1 LGPTGSGPRAGQ
13 DKSTTPA
20 RRQSG
25 ASSDAGNDDSAS
37 DASGSGG
44 SGSGSGSGAGGSGSG
59 SGSGGSGSGGSGDAL
74 TIGTSDKITTIDPAG
89 SYDNGS
95 FAVMN
100 QVFPFLMNTNYGSP
114 DVEPDIAQ
122 SAEFTS
128 PTQYTVTLKPG
139 LTFANG
145 NELTS
150 SDVKFTFDR
159 MVAINDP
166 NGPAALLANLA
177 GVDAPDDTTVVFNLV
192 SGNDQ
197 TFPQILSSPA
207 GPIVDEQVFSATE
220 LTPDQEIVDG
230 NAFAGPYTITNYDQ
244 NNLISYEANPE
255 YQGLLGAPKTPQ
267 VNVRYYADSSNLKLD
282 IEEGNIDVAF
292 RSLSATDIDDLRGN
306 DQVEVVDG
314 PGGEIRYIVFNFNTQ
329 PFGATTP
336 EADPAKAQAVRQAM
350 AHLIDR
356 QEIADQVYRG
366 TYTPLYSHVPDGL
379 TGAITPL
386 QDLYGDGNGGP
397 DADKATQ
404 VLQAAGVQTP
414 VQLSLQYSNDHYGP
428 SSGDEYALIKDQ
440 LESTG
445 LFTVDLQTTEWVQYS
460 EDRVADVYPA
470 YQLGWFPDY
479 SDADNYLTPF
489 FLTENFLSN
498 HYSNQQ
504 VNDLILQQA
513 TTPDPAARQ
522 ALIEQI
528 QQLEAQDL
536 STLPYLQGAQV
547 AVVRTGVE
555 GAADTLDS
563 SFKFRYGALSQG

>member
-1 LGPTGSGPRAGQ
+1 MSSVSTGRRRVRVA
-13 DKSTTPA
+13 TTGLA
-20 RRQSG
+20 VTALALTACG
-25 ASSDAGNDDSAS
+25 GSD
-37 DASGSGG
+37 SGG
-44 SGSGSGSGAGGSGSG
+44 SGGG
-59 SGSGGSGSGGSGDAL
+59 GGGGGDAL
-74 TIGTSDKITTIDPAG
+74 TIGTTDKIVTLDPAG

-95 FAVMN
+95 FTVMN
-100 QVFPFLMNTNYGSP
+100 QVYPFLMNTPLGSP
-114 DVEPDIAQ
+114 EVQPDIAE

-128 PTQYTVTLKPG
+128 PTDYTVTLKPG

-150 SDVKFTFDR
+150 SDVKFSFDR

-166 NGPAALLANLA
+166 NGPASLLYNLVS
-177 GVDAPDDTTVVFNLV
+177 VDAPDDTTVVFRLEKPD
-192 SGNDQ
+192 DQ
-197 TFPQILSSPA
+197 IFPQILSSNV
-207 GPIVDEQVFSATE
+207 GPIVDEDVFSATE

-255 YQGLLGAPKTPQ
+255 YQGLLGAPKTSQ

-306 DQVEVVDG
+306 GQVEVVDG

-397 DADKATQ
+397 DMDKATQ

-440 LESTG
+440 LESSG

-555 GAADTLDS
+555 GAADTLDP